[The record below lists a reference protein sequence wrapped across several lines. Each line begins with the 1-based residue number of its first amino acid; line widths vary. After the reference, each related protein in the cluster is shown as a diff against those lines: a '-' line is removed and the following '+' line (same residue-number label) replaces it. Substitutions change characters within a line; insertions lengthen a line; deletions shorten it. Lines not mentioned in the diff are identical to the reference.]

1 MERFKFRLEKL
12 LSLKRSYERMKM
24 EEISVVKG
32 EISRIE
38 DEKRKKIIEM
48 IEEEEK
54 FRRDMNQVH
63 MILHRLRYI
72 GDLKDNVDELEMR
85 RRKMEEILEEKVREF
100 LELQREKKIYERLKE
115 RKYREYVLRFEREA
129 MNFLDDISL
138 RKHHFTSNEGER

>member
-54 FRRDMNQVH
+54 FRRDTNQVH

-72 GDLKDNVDELEMR
+72 GDLKNNVDELEMR
-85 RRKMEEILEEKVREF
+85 RRKMEKILEEKVREF

-115 RKYREYVLRFEREA
+115 RKYREYVLRFEREV

-138 RKHHFTSNEGER
+138 RKHHFTSIEGER

>member
-1 MERFKFRLEKL
+1 MERFKFRLERL

-24 EEISVVKG
+24 EEINVVKG

>member
-1 MERFKFRLEKL
+1 VERFKFRLERL

-48 IEEEEK
+48 IEEEGK

-63 MILHRLRYI
+63 MMLHRLRYI

>member
-1 MERFKFRLEKL
+1 MERFKFRLERL

-24 EEISVVKG
+24 EEINVVKG

-48 IEEEEK
+48 IEEEGK

>member
-1 MERFKFRLEKL
+1 MERFKFRLERL

>member
-1 MERFKFRLEKL
+1 VERFKFRLERL

-24 EEISVVKG
+24 EEINVVKG

-48 IEEEEK
+48 IEEEGK

>member
-1 MERFKFRLEKL
+1 VERFKFRLERL

>member
-1 MERFKFRLEKL
+1 
-12 LSLKRSYERMKM
+12 M

>member
-1 MERFKFRLEKL
+1 VERFKFRLEKL